1 MPSPILARADA
12 LMQRR
17 HLSNNDPEEVP
28 VLTDAID
35 VDDDI
40 PVLLDVAANPDSQTL
55 PDDKALDET
64 AAYLQTPEPPARPRA
79 AHEPAPHPMIDPAWR
94 DALVDELSCRI
105 EQRLLLEIPKII
117 ESTVQ
122 ELLAEQEILA
132 RHPPD

>member
-40 PVLLDVAANPDSQTL
+40 PVLLDVATTPDSQTL
-55 PDDKALDET
+55 PDDKAPDEAAACLD
-64 AAYLQTPEPPARPRA
+64 APKSLARPTT
-79 AHEPAPHPMIDPAWR
+79 AHAPAPHPAIDPAWR

-132 RHPPD
+132 RRRQD

>member
-40 PVLLDVAANPDSQTL
+40 PVLLDVAATPGSQTL
-55 PDDKALDET
+55 PDDKAPDET
-64 AAYLQTPEPPARPRA
+64 TVYLETQKAPARPVV
-79 AHEPAPHPMIDPAWR
+79 AHEPAPHPAIDPAWR